1 MFNTP
6 QTVREFSRE
15 SDMTAPVVKWLQSR
29 GYQIKREFSLP
40 WGVCDVAA
48 IKLRSKA
55 VERRLS
61 FGQGRS
67 VCQHSQLHIL
77 SLIPDVS
84 TGTSITLSQL
94 RRASGNDGS
103 ETALVEDLE
112 LLLRNRFLISP
123 TRNRY
128 QKLNGWA
135 PLQSSLLA
143 VELKMQ
149 KVSQV
154 ISQAVYNQAF
164 ADKSYVALPW
174 QVALRL
180 AASEKASDLR
190 SKGIGLLAVEA
201 ERCRVLIRPAKMLAR
216 RDQIVEAH
224 CVERFWRTRDNSSSI
239 V

>member
-1 MFNTP
+1 
-6 QTVREFSRE
+6 
-15 SDMTAPVVKWLQSR
+15 MTAPVVNWLQGL

-67 VCQHSQLHIL
+67 VCQHSQLHLL
-77 SLIPDVS
+77 SLIPDFS
-84 TGTSITLSQL
+84 TGSSVTLSQL
-94 RRASGNDGS
+94 RRAWGQEGS
-103 ETALVEDLE
+103 ESTLLDDLE
-112 LLLRNRFLISP
+112 ILLRHRFLTSP

-143 VELKMQ
+143 VELKLQ
-149 KVSQV
+149 RISEV
-154 ISQAVYNQAF
+154 INQAVNNQSF
-164 ADKSYVALPW
+164 ADKSYIGLPSEI
-174 QVALRL
+174 AMRL
-180 AASEKASDLR
+180 ASSEKASELR
-190 SKGIGLLAVEA
+190 QKGLGLLAVESLQ
-201 ERCRVLIRPAKMLAR
+201 CRVLIRPAKMPLR

-224 CVERFWRTRDNSSSI
+224 CVERFWRTRDNSSSTA
-239 V
+239 